1 MSQAWTRRRRPAW
14 AWLIGVVVLAALSVA
29 VWSLVTR
36 SRGLPASVPDS
47 GLEGAPVQVPI
58 GPSVARLADTRWNAQ
73 AVGGTVLLPDGR
85 PAAGATVTILRAVT
99 AWPEWRSE
107 RIDQAITGPS
117 GTFEFR
123 VHQRQGLLVE
133 FGHPAFAGGLEQVP
147 LTNAQ
152 VRLQLQ
158 PGFEL
163 FGVVTN
169 LAGAVVPNARV
180 AIESV
185 LSDDRRTQATVT
197 SANGGYRFSN
207 LRAGPVR
214 LIARHEAWYPATVPV
229 VVVGDQV
236 RRDLTFERPG
246 MAPLRGRVTSV
257 VSQLPVVGASIELLP
272 INARPGLA
280 DPIVAE
286 SAADGTFLMSGLPRG
301 NMRLFVRHPEYG
313 AVTRTLPVGTVAAD
327 LTIELPPRS
336 QLSGQLVSEDDN
348 SPFLGGELLQI
359 RDTAGQIEHA
369 LVSGDGSFRCQ
380 APLSPGWAD
389 VRILDS
395 QLAFQNTLQHSTSV
409 RIEEAG
415 RTEVELA
422 VVPARQVRARIV
434 DASGKPLVG
443 AVVSRT
449 RLLAESARF
458 IGNAFMDLDLSS
470 FGNRVAQLFRDD
482 RDEVLAVTGAD
493 GRFAVIGCEPGSLL
507 VRVDLAGYGSRWLR
521 LPVPLGSEPMDMG
534 DLDMPRGSRI
544 QGRVLRGGRGLAG
557 AAVTAA
563 GTDSQAMA
571 VTRGDGTF
579 VFEDM
584 LPGDYRLRARLPSL
598 PSGSRE
604 QSVTTAPDRPAT
616 DVVLVLETGR
626 TVRGVVSGSDGQPV
640 PSALVTVR
648 GAVGQTTLTD
658 SGGDFLLELP
668 DREVELQISLV
679 DRSRLQVVSVPTGM
693 QNLAVR
699 LDTPSTCT
707 LSAQLAGLPGKQ
719 RLAFA
724 LLRFTALDGDDLET
738 RARWVEL
745 QNGQLRWSL
754 CPVGR
759 VRLEVW
765 SDGYAPFTT
774 EREFAANETYD
785 LGEVLL
791 EPGGRLDGVVH
802 DEDGSP
808 VANAAV
814 WLGEEA
820 DADLFEPS
828 VRTAVDGGFRI
839 GGVTTRSSRLVVRAP
854 GYAPRTVDLALP
866 QDVLSAT
873 PLVVTLE
880 RGATIE
886 VQVARRTGLDGGFVQ
901 LRQQGRVVASTDF
914 DESGRAWF
922 ANRSAG
928 TYAVVLPGSDLPA
941 STVVVAPG
949 VPLVRVRV
957 PD

>member
-1 MSQAWTRRRRPAW
+1 MSQVWTKRRRPAW

-36 SRGLPASVPDS
+36 SRSMPAAVPD
-47 GLEGAPVQVPI
+47 GGFEGAPVQVPI
-58 GPSVARLADTRWNAQ
+58 GPTVARLADTRWNAQ

-107 RIDQAITGPS
+107 RVDQAITGPS

-272 INARPGLA
+272 VNARPGLA

-286 SAADGTFLMSGLPRG
+286 SAADGTFLMAGLPRG

-313 AVTRTLPVGTVAAD
+313 ALTRTLPVGTVAAD

-336 QLSGQLVSEDDN
+336 QLSGQLVSEDDT

-380 APLSPGWAD
+380 APLSPGWAN

-415 RTEVELA
+415 RTEVELV

-482 RDEVLAVTGAD
+482 RDELLAVSGAD

-521 LPVPLGSEPMDMG
+521 LPVPLGPEPMDMG
-534 DLDMPRGSRI
+534 DLDMLRGSRI

-563 GTDSQAMA
+563 G
-571 VTRGDGTF
+571 
-579 VFEDM
+579 
-584 LPGDYRLRARLPSL
+584 
-598 PSGSRE
+598 
-604 QSVTTAPDRPAT
+604 
-616 DVVLVLETGR
+616 
-626 TVRGVVSGSDGQPV
+626 
-640 PSALVTVR
+640 
-648 GAVGQTTLTD
+648 
-658 SGGDFLLELP
+658 
-668 DREVELQISLV
+668 
-679 DRSRLQVVSVPTGM
+679 
-693 QNLAVR
+693 
-699 LDTPSTCT
+699 
-707 LSAQLAGLPGKQ
+707 
-719 RLAFA
+719 
-724 LLRFTALDGDDLET
+724 
-738 RARWVEL
+738 
-745 QNGQLRWSL
+745 
-754 CPVGR
+754 
-759 VRLEVW
+759 
-765 SDGYAPFTT
+765 
-774 EREFAANETYD
+774 
-785 LGEVLL
+785 
-791 EPGGRLDGVVH
+791 
-802 DEDGSP
+802 
-808 VANAAV
+808 
-814 WLGEEA
+814 
-820 DADLFEPS
+820 
-828 VRTAVDGGFRI
+828 
-839 GGVTTRSSRLVVRAP
+839 
-854 GYAPRTVDLALP
+854 
-866 QDVLSAT
+866 
-873 PLVVTLE
+873 
-880 RGATIE
+880 
-886 VQVARRTGLDGGFVQ
+886 
-901 LRQQGRVVASTDF
+901 
-914 DESGRAWF
+914 
-922 ANRSAG
+922 
-928 TYAVVLPGSDLPA
+928 
-941 STVVVAPG
+941 
-949 VPLVRVRV
+949 
-957 PD
+957 